1 MANPYLNQ
9 QANAITS
16 QVTNNLQRNIL
27 PGINSGAMAAGGY
40 GGSRQGIVQ
49 ANAIG
54 QTNQDL
60 SNALANLR
68 GNAYQFDQQN
78 QTTRD
83 LGFGNLALQNRSLD
97 VQNQTQRD
105 LGLGNLALQNRSLD
119 VQNQTQR
126 ELGLGNLYT
135 QNRSLDQSGLR
146 LGADL
151 YSQANQGYLGQ
162 GQGIY
167 NVGNTMQQAPWYA
180 TQQALQGM
188 SPFSG
193 LGGTTTSQQG
203 MNPIANGLGGAIGGW
218 QLGSN
223 LYNLGFGG

>member
-1 MANPYLNQ
+1 MANPYLNA
-9 QANAITS
+9 QATAVTN

-27 PGINSGAMAAGGY
+27 PGINSGAVAAGGY
-40 GGSRQGIVQ
+40 GGSRQGIAQ

-54 QTNQDL
+54 QTNEGL
-60 SNALANLR
+60 SGALANMR

-83 LGFGNLALQNRSLD
+83 LGFGGLA
-97 VQNQTQRD
+97 
-105 LGLGNLALQNRSLD
+105 
-119 VQNQTQR
+119 
-126 ELGLGNLYT
+126 T
-135 QNRSLDQSGLR
+135 QNRSLDQSGLQ
-146 LGADL
+146 LGANL
-151 YSQANQGYLGQ
+151 YNQGNAGYLGQ

-167 NVGNTMQQAPWYA
+167 NVGNTQQQAPWYA

>member
-1 MANPYLNQ
+1 MANPYLDQ

-27 PGINSGAMAAGGY
+27 PGINSGAVAAGGY

-54 QTNQDL
+54 QTNQGL
-60 SNALANLR
+60 SNSLANLR

-78 QTTRD
+78 ETQRY
-83 LGFGNLALQNRSLD
+83 LANM
-97 VQNQTQRD
+97 QNQTQRD
-105 LGLGNLALQNRSLD
+105 LGF
-119 VQNQTQR
+119 
-126 ELGLGNLYT
+126 GNLYA
-135 QNRSLDQSGLR
+135 QNRGLDQSGLR

-151 YSQANQGYLGQ
+151 YNQANQGYLGQ

-167 NVGNTMQQAPWYA
+167 NVGNTQQQAPWSVN
-180 TQQALQGM
+180 QQAAQM
-188 SPFSG
+188 FSPFSG

-203 MNPIANGLGGAIGGW
+203 MNPFANGLGGAIGGW
-218 QLGSN
+218 QLGN
-223 LYNLGFGG
+223 NLGFGG